1 MHQPPATVP
10 RTSCARPEEGHNP
23 TPHNHV
29 VPCALTA
36 VPCAPPTPSSLSL
49 HPPLCLCTLYMHNLR
64 PFVMN
69 SREEILQ
76 AYMDYSAGKLQD
88 PNDDVWAAS

>member
-1 MHQPPATVP
+1 
-10 RTSCARPEEGHNP
+10 
-23 TPHNHV
+23 
-29 VPCALTA
+29 
-36 VPCAPPTPSSLSL
+36 
-49 HPPLCLCTLYMHNLR
+49 MHNLR